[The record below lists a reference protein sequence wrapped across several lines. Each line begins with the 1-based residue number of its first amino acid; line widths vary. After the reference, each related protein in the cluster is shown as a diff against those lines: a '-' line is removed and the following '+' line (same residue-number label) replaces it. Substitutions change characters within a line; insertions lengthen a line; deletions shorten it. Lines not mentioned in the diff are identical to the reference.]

1 MKIKELLESNYSDDL
16 DDEQEEVPSDPDT
29 DKVPHILMQIK
40 KAADLG
46 GNHPISFQNG
56 EKAKL
61 SMNDIAKF
69 VKLYANAKPM
79 ERQRMQAQAI
89 QSPDGLK
96 ALLL

>member
-1 MKIKELLESNYSDDL
+1 MKIKELLESNYHDDF
-16 DDEQEEVPSDPDT
+16 DDEQEEVPSDPDA
-29 DKVPHILMQIK
+29 DKVPHILMQLK

-46 GNHPISFQNG
+46 GNYPISFQNG

-61 SMNDIAKF
+61 SMNDIAKI